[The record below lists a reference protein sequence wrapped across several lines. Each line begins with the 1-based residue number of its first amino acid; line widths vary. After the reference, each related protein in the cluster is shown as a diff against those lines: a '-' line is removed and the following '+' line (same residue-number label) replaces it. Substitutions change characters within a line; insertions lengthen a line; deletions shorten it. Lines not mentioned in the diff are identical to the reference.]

1 MLFAASAV
9 CVGGG
14 DPLCPLVPL
23 FPYLILTERV
33 SEDRSRRRQ
42 ANATLVPFLASPE
55 PSQEEEEVEDAAAD
69 GQRPQEGQPRLR
81 LVREDERP
89 PARHGRLHLGRE
101 AAPLGRGRGH
111 VGGKGQTKKG
121 MQKRR
126 KWGERTD
133 RERKEGERE
142 ERVIENGKK
151 VKERE
156 VEKVKKGRKE
166 KC

>member
-1 MLFAASAV
+1 
-9 CVGGG
+9 
-14 DPLCPLVPL
+14 
-23 FPYLILTERV
+23 
-33 SEDRSRRRQ
+33 
-42 ANATLVPFLASPE
+42 
-55 PSQEEEEVEDAAAD
+55 
-69 GQRPQEGQPRLR
+69 
-81 LVREDERP
+81 
-89 PARHGRLHLGRE
+89 
-101 AAPLGRGRGH
+101 
-111 VGGKGQTKKG
+111 

-151 VKERE
+151 VKENE